1 MLLSGTIIHSFA
13 QCKWKS
19 SLIYLTFH
27 LPPQLVSQ
35 QDLCLDFFLIS
46 IFFPLSK
53 LLAIL
58 CELVFLIYCYYSPY
72 TIILFV
78 FFFNYQFSLSKILVP
93 CGEKSGLSLF

>member
-1 MLLSGTIIHSFA
+1 MQMEIILDIPYFP
-13 QCKWKS
+13 
-19 SLIYLTFH
+19 

-35 QDLCLDFFLIS
+35 IPFKIYVQ
-46 IFFPLSK
+46 IFFNFHLFSPFK

-78 FFFNYQFSLSKILVP
+78 FLLSVFS
-93 CGEKSGLSLF
+93 E